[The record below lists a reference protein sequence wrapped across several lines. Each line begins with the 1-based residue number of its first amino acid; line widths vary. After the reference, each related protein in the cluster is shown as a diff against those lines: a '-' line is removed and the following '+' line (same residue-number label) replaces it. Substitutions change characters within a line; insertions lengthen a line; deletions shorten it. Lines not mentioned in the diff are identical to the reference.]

1 MNKIREEETKL
12 EREVSSFDS
21 LMRNIKI
28 SFLFLSFGIILCSLL
43 NTGLFFSQIEAS
55 KEHLETVQ
63 KQIKSVQAELSQVS
77 D

>member
-21 LMRNIKI
+21 LMRNIVSV
-28 SFLFLSFGIILCSLL
+28 SFIWNNSLQSFKHWA
-43 NTGLFFSQIEAS
+43 FFSQIEAS